1 MAGMNAALLIVLFI
15 NFAVYAAILVGII
28 ALEGL
33 AVPPQKPLAGADHA
47 DHHVC
52 SLAAACAG
60 YGRVYQSGRRDKRAA
75 GGGRR
80 DRAVIYQEQRVEQAP
95 DWTLGD
101 TAQVG
106 LLLLVGNIPTF
117 VLLGAYYI
125 GREKLRRE
133 KAAGKDEYTGFV
145 T

>member
-28 ALEGL
+28 ALEVWLSRRKSRWPGL
-33 AVPPQKPLAGADHA
+33 IMPIITFAASLLLVLGTVAFTRVGGATSELQVEDA
-47 DHHVC
+47 ETC
-52 SLAAACAG
+52 
-60 YGRVYQSGRRDKRAA
+60 
-75 GGGRR
+75 
-80 DRAVIYQEQRVEQAP
+80 AVIYQEQRAEQAP

-133 KAAGKDEYTGFV
+133 KLLEKMNIQDL
-145 T
+145 

>member
-28 ALEGL
+28 ALEVWLSRRKSRWPGL
-33 AVPPQKPLAGADHA
+33 IMPMITFVASLLLVLGTVAFTRVGGATSELQVEDA
-47 DHHVC
+47 ET
-52 SLAAACAG
+52 G
-60 YGRVYQSGRRDKRAA
+60 
-75 GGGRR
+75 
-80 DRAVIYQEQRVEQAP
+80 AVIYQEQRVEQAP

-133 KAAGKDEYTGFV
+133 KLLEKMNIQDL
-145 T
+145 